1 MTAGELTTLCARCK
15 GEAMHNES
23 PPDLIPTAAVCAELN
38 VTASTVSRWVAKGQL
53 VPAAKAPGLRGG
65 YLFTR
70 AAIDALK
77 AA

>member
-1 MTAGELTTLCARCK
+1 
-15 GEAMHNES
+15 
-23 PPDLIPTAAVCAELN
+23 VCAELN

>member
-1 MTAGELTTLCARCK
+1 MR
-15 GEAMHNES
+15 NES